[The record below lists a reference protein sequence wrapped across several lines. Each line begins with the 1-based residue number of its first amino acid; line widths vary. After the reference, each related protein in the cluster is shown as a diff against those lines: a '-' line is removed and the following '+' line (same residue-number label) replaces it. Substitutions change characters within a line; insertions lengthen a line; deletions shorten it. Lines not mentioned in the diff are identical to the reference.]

1 MVKTRKI
8 IRNSIKIGIGILS
21 LALTITSFVG
31 LYSTVLILLPTNGE
45 YNIVPDWTQAELTIN
60 KTNSRMYLPLTFD
73 NEGFYNMSQFN
84 VTLGIEMINRTSNES
99 FSITNKTMPTVSI
112 SPKTKQTIIIENIAE
127 DFSLEAFEAD
137 MNYIW
142 PNYTSSEYILGALNV
157 SYTIRLD
164 VYIEAFYTLD
174 LIRISMQF
182 TYDDAASLFS

>member
-1 MVKTRKI
+1 VKTRKI

-73 NEGFYNMSQFN
+73 NKGFYNMSQFN

-99 FSITNKTMPTVSI
+99 FSITNKTMPTVNI
-112 SPKTKQTIIIENIAE
+112 NPKTKQIIIIDTVAE
-127 DFSLEAFEAD
+127 DFTLGAFEAD
-137 MNYIW
+137 MNYTW
-142 PNYTSSEYILGALNV
+142 PNYTTSEYILAALNFT
-157 SYTIRLD
+157 YTIRLN

-174 LIRISMQF
+174 LIRLVMQF
-182 TYDDAASLFS
+182 TYNDAASLFA